1 MSEKKATDCEENIA
15 IVQSEYF
22 DISMMRMSLAVL
34 SIPHR
39 AVTKC
44 AWWLFREFGN
54 CSTQEGGSSSSSSS
68 SQKGFGSF
76 LVDDDGLSLICNEK
90 EVLAL
95 RYLLQ
100 PEEFTKSPFFWKA
113 FIIRVGKS
121 AVEVPGVVYSLA
133 SSLSNQ
139 GLSIL
144 HISTFES
151 EIFLI
156 QEPDLEKACKI
167 LKEFED
173 PVRIQEMLDN
183 VYQRF
188 PSGRERMSSVDNTTE
203 VHNNHEKNSSSHH
216 DNHNHN
222 NNHTNNLSSSGA
234 SRVRFNQSTSTD
246 DHSLGG
252 GGRGGY
258 EPEIEITPSLDP
270 NEETD
275 EDRIN
280 LDLSWI
286 TPQIKSTLS
295 LHTQLYSDTQLSAL
309 PSKTKF
315 DEGFSLCVL
324 PVSAIIAKC
333 PKSQMRVYSDVMVR
347 YIFLIDT

>member
-68 SQKGFGSF
+68 QKGFGSF
-76 LVDDDGLSLICNEK
+76 LVDDDGVSLICNEK
-90 EVLAL
+90 EVQAL

-173 PVRIQEMLDN
+173 PVRIQEMLDH

-188 PSGRERMSSVDNTTE
+188 PSGRERISSVDNTNE
-203 VHNNHEKNSSSHH
+203 VHNNHDNEKNPNSHH
-216 DNHNHN
+216 DNNHSNHN
-222 NNHTNNLSSSGA
+222 NNNLSSSGA
-234 SRVRFNQSTSTD
+234 SRVRFDQSTSTD

-252 GGRGGY
+252 GRGEGY
-258 EPEIEITPSLDP
+258 EPEIEITPSGDP
-270 NEETD
+270 NDAETD

-324 PVSAIIAKC
+324 PISAIIAKC
-333 PKSQMRVYSDVMVR
+333 PKSQMRVYSDVMVS
-347 YIFLIDT
+347 YLLVI